1 MNLPPELVR
10 IISEYSKPCTRPNWR
25 KSKPIISTY
34 KLYMLSREN
43 IVNFRRHL
51 RLLKNITDTEW
62 FYAYKTI
69 LEFGLEHYR
78 NQYPVNQRKSIHA
91 ILDMEGI
98 PEAII
103 LHHNHYVLLFRNRHF

>member
-10 IISEYSKPCTRPNWR
+10 LISEYSKPCTRPNWR
-25 KSKPIISTY
+25 MSKPIISTY
-34 KLYMLSREN
+34 KLYKLSRN
-43 IVNFRRHL
+43 QIVNFRRHL
-51 RLLKNITDTEW
+51 RLLENIKDTEW

-78 NQYPVNQRKSIHA
+78 NEYPVNQRKSIESL
-91 ILDMEGI
+91 IGVEGI

-103 LHHNHYVLLFRNRHF
+103 CHYKHY

>member
-10 IISEYSKPCTRPNWR
+10 LISEYSKPCTRPNWR
-25 KSKPIISTY
+25 QSKPIISTY
-34 KLYMLSREN
+34 KLYKLSHKE
-43 IVNFRRHL
+43 IVNFRRHF
-51 RLLKNITDTEW
+51 RLLKNINDTEW

-78 NQYPVNQRKSIHA
+78 NTYTVDQRKSIESL
-91 ILDMEGI
+91 ISIEGL

-103 LHHNHYVLLFRNRHF
+103 LHHKYY